1 MNHMDDMT
9 YQDVDLELSYQFLL
23 SGQIFY
29 YIIKYVIYTSFHY
42 TLKVAIWHMNVGFL
56 MFTENIGKVSQ

>member
-1 MNHMDDMT
+1 MYHMNDMT
-9 YQDVDLELSYQFLL
+9 YQDVDLDLSYQFLL

-42 TLKVAIWHMNVGFL
+42 TLKVGVQQYVINF
-56 MFTENIGKVSQ
+56 VSDLW

>member
-1 MNHMDDMT
+1 MYHMNDMT
-9 YQDVDLELSYQFLL
+9 YQDVDLDLSYQFLL

-42 TLKVAIWHMNVGFL
+42 TLKVGVQQYVIKF
-56 MFTENIGKVSQ
+56 VSDLW

>member
-1 MNHMDDMT
+1 MDDMT

-42 TLKVAIWHMNVGFL
+42 TLKVGVKHYVIKF
-56 MFTENIGKVSQ
+56 VSDL

>member
-1 MNHMDDMT
+1 MYHMNDMT
-9 YQDVDLELSYQFLL
+9 YQDVDLDLSYQFLL

-42 TLKVAIWHMNVGFL
+42 TLKVGVQQYVIKF
-56 MFTENIGKVSQ
+56 VSDL